1 MRIFRYACALRP
13 MQTTPITYADLRS
26 SVVSV
31 PPLARKSDLTL
42 NDVENTRLIK
52 HLEAGGVR
60 TFLYGGNANLYNI
73 AVSEF
78 GRLLEFLAGAV
89 AEKSIVVPS
98 VGPFYG
104 NIIDQADILKG
115 FKFPTAMILP
125 TLFPAKP
132 AGIQTAVRHFV
143 ERSGIPAVLYLKDEN
158 YMPPEAA
165 AQLVNE
171 GLISWIKYAIVRQD
185 PAQDAYLSKLIDLVD
200 RKLIVSGIGEQP
212 AIIHLR
218 DFGITGFTSGCVCVA
233 PALSMKC
240 MAAIHREDYAEAER
254 IRAQFEPLEDLRNS
268 LGPIPVLHHAV
279 ALSGV
284 ADTGPFLPLLAPLP
298 DHLLPGIQKAA
309 TELLALN

>member
-1 MRIFRYACALRP
+1 
-13 MQTTPITYADLRS
+13 MQTTPITYDDLRS
-26 SVVSV
+26 SVISV
-31 PPLARKSDLTL
+31 PPLARKTDLSL
-42 NDVENTRLIK
+42 NDAENTKLIK

-73 AVSEF
+73 AVSEYAK
-78 GRLLEFLAGAV
+78 LLEYLASAV
-89 AEKSIVVPS
+89 APTSIVVPS

-104 NIIDQADILKG
+104 NIVDQADILKS

-132 AGIQTAVRHFV
+132 AGIQVAVRHFV
-143 ERSGIPAVLYLKDEN
+143 ERSGIPAVLYIKDEN

-171 GLISWIKYAIVRQD
+171 GLISWIKYAVVRDNPAVD
-185 PAQDAYLSKLIDLVD
+185 PYLTKLIDLVD

-240 MAAIHREDYAEAER
+240 MAAIHREDYAEAEA
-254 IRAQFEPLEDLRNS
+254 IRAQFEPLEDQRNS
-268 LGPIPVLHHAV
+268 HGPIPVLHHAV
-279 ALSGV
+279 QLAGV
-284 ADTGPFLPLLAPLP
+284 ADTGPFLPLLAPLA
-298 DHLLPGIQKAA
+298 DESLPAIKQAA
-309 TELLALN
+309 LELLARN

>member
-1 MRIFRYACALRP
+1 
-13 MQTTPITYADLRS
+13 MQTTAITYDDLRS

-31 PPLARKSDLTL
+31 PPLARKADLSL
-42 NDVENTRLIK
+42 NDAENTKLIK
-52 HLEAGGVR
+52 HLEAGGIR

-73 AVSEF
+73 AVSEYAK
-78 GRLLEFLAGAV
+78 LLEYLAGAV
-89 AEKSIVVPS
+89 AETSIVVPS

-104 NIIDQADILKG
+104 NIIDQADILKN

-132 AGIQTAVRHFV
+132 AGIQIAVRHFV
-143 ERSGIPAVLYLKDEN
+143 ERSGIPTVLYIKDEN

-171 GLISWIKYAIVRQD
+171 GLISWIKYAIVRKD
-185 PAQDAYLSKLIDLVD
+185 PAQDPYLSKLIDLVD

-240 MAAIHREDYAEAER
+240 MEAIHREDYAEGEGGIAGFAKGGAKVGLSEAGEGQTLLR
-254 IRAQFEPLEDLRNS
+254 YDVEAQVGGKLMQ
-268 LGPIPVLHHAV
+268 LGARLIDSVSKKLADEFFANFAKAV
-279 ALSGV
+279 SAG
-284 ADTGPFLPLLAPLP
+284 
-298 DHLLPGIQKAA
+298 
-309 TELLALN
+309 

>member
-1 MRIFRYACALRP
+1 
-13 MQTTPITYADLRS
+13 MQTTPITYDDLRS
-26 SVVSV
+26 SVISV
-31 PPLARKSDLTL
+31 PPLARKADLSL
-42 NDVENTRLIK
+42 NDAENTKLIK

-60 TFLYGGNANLYNI
+60 TFLYGGNLYNI
-73 AVSEF
+73 AVSEYAK
-78 GRLLEFLAGAV
+78 LLEYLASAV
-89 AEKSIVVPS
+89 APTSIVVPS

-104 NIIDQADILKG
+104 NIVDQADILKS

-132 AGIQTAVRHFV
+132 AGIQVAVRHFV
-143 ERSGIPAVLYLKDEN
+143 ERSGIPAVLYIKDEN

-171 GLISWIKYAIVRQD
+171 GLISWIKYAVVRENPAVD
-185 PAQDAYLSKLIDLVD
+185 PYLTKLIDLVD

-240 MAAIHREDYAEAER
+240 MAAIHREDYAEAEA
-254 IRAQFEPLEDLRNS
+254 IRAQFEPLEDQRNS
-268 LGPIPVLHHAV
+268 HGPIPVLHQAV
-279 ALSGV
+279 QLAGV
-284 ADTGPFLPLLAPLP
+284 ADTGPFLPLLAPLA
-298 DHLLPGIQKAA
+298 DERLPAIKQAA
-309 TELLALN
+309 LELLAKN

>member
-1 MRIFRYACALRP
+1 
-13 MQTTPITYADLRS
+13 MQTTPITYDDLRS
-26 SVVSV
+26 SVISV
-31 PPLARKSDLTL
+31 PPLARKTDLSL
-42 NDVENTRLIK
+42 NDAENTKLIK

-73 AVSEF
+73 AVSEYAK
-78 GRLLEFLAGAV
+78 LLEYLASAV
-89 AEKSIVVPS
+89 APTSIVVPS

-104 NIIDQADILKG
+104 NIVDQADILKS

-132 AGIQTAVRHFV
+132 AGIQVAVRHFV
-143 ERSGIPAVLYLKDEN
+143 ERSGIPAVLYIKDEN

-171 GLISWIKYAIVRQD
+171 GLISWIKYAVVRENPAVD
-185 PAQDAYLSKLIDLVD
+185 PYLTKLIDLVD

-240 MAAIHREDYAEAER
+240 MAAIHREDYAEAEA
-254 IRAQFEPLEDLRNS
+254 IRAQFEPLEDQRNS
-268 LGPIPVLHHAV
+268 HGPIPVLHQAV
-279 ALSGV
+279 QLAGV
-284 ADTGPFLPLLAPLP
+284 ADTGPFLPLLAPLA
-298 DHLLPGIQKAA
+298 DERLPAIKQAA
-309 TELLALN
+309 LELLAKN